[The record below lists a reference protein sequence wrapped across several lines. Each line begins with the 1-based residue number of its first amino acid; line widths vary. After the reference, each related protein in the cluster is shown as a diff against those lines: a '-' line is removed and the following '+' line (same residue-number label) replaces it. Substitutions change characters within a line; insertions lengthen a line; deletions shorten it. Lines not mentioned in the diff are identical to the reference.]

1 MGVAISIGLLNN
13 IRKLRQLWCCN
24 VMQTSYVF
32 LGSLWCD
39 AWKAKNAKLSLTSY
53 RHPVLHSMLWHDA
66 HSPFAS
72 VTWMLNTQQF
82 HQSEGVCVAAQ
93 SGLGLCSVHMSS
105 TQTVETC
112 MNFSVLKRWHKLNHT
127 ELNYNIFGHER
138 VVEIYDHHH
147 HIARYRLS
155 LTNSILI
162 LFIFMIRHIGAVHL
176 KLCGCRST

>member
-1 MGVAISIGLLNN
+1 MLQCNAN
-13 IRKLRQLWCCN
+13 ILRIYRQSLVRCLKSKEC
-24 VMQTSYVF
+24 QTFSHLIPYCILCF
-32 LGSLWCD
+32 GMM
-39 AWKAKNAKLSLTSY
+39 
-53 RHPVLHSMLWHDA
+53 HIHHSHRSRECWIR
-66 HSPFAS
+66 SNF
-72 VTWMLNTQQF
+72 N
-82 HQSEGVCVAAQ
+82 QSEGVCVAAQ

-162 LFIFMIRHIGAVHL
+162 LFIFMIRHMQCIWNCADVAAHNQIL
-176 KLCGCRST
+176 FA